1 MIKMNKALLGATS
14 AGIVGIFFA
23 TFGFLRTIMIMFLIV
38 LGYLVGSYLETTK
51 KD

>member
-1 MIKMNKALLGATS
+1 MKINKALLGAIG

-23 TFGFLRTIMIMFLIV
+23 AFGFLRTIMIMFLVV